1 MTSDSAAEATPWDAA
16 AHAFAAWR
24 DGDAS
29 AFNVL
34 VRTLTPVLWHV
45 SRSYGLPQDR
55 AEDVIQGA
63 WLALV
68 RGAASVQDP
77 QAVGGWMLTTT
88 RRAAWRAS
96 ARDAAVKVVSDEQL
110 AQQPDRAR
118 TDDTVLDEIDTRR
131 MWAAVA
137 ALPERCQRLLR
148 IIAFDDRPDY
158 AGVARDL
165 HMPIGSIGPTRRRC
179 LDKLR
184 LELEGA

>member
-1 MTSDSAAEATPWDAA
+1 MRPSPSQTTPALPSTILPS
-16 AHAFAAWR
+16 R
-24 DGDAS
+24 
-29 AFNVL
+29 
-34 VRTLTPVLWHV
+34 RTLIIGPSAVDEAILAQPLIALLRRHAPV
-45 SRSYGLPQDR
+45 GLIDC
-55 AEDVIQGA
+55 
-63 WLALV
+63 LAPPETAPVFRLMGELDEV
-68 RGAASVQDP
+68 LECP
-77 QAVGGWMLTTT
+77 
-88 RRAAWRAS
+88 
-96 ARDAAVKVVSDEQL
+96 VSDEQL

-118 TDDTVLDEIDTRR
+118 TDDTVLDGIDTRR